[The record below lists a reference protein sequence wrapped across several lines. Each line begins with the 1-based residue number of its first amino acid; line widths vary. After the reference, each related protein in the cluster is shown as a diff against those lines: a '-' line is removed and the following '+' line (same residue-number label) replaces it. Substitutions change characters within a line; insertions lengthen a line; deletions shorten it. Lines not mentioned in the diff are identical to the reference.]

1 MITNDGKQIVAK
13 FMLGQAP
20 TFASYIAAGCGPE
33 PLTTGESA
41 SVSLTKKSLD
51 FEVFR
56 VPILSKGFIKEDG
69 VEKLVLKAEMPN
81 DQRYKISEVG
91 IYPGANNAVA
101 GRYDS
106 KLLIT
111 FSTAES
117 WTYSDG
123 SSSSAVPYP
132 NVPIDNGNN
141 SASINASTEKFL
153 FINSDSTIFN
163 DQSRQNRQEPPR
175 YLNRSLLVSG
185 SSSYIGS
192 GYTVNAGSQYLEN
205 SAISFDL
212 SQNLPDDEI
221 KIAFSL
227 LSRQAAT
234 NTNPDSVKIILQF
247 VNNLTGINTEPPKAT
262 AKVELTSANIG
273 SNRYQVVT
281 RTISQFAADQSFS
294 WANINMVR
302 IYVST
307 LVGGVPSNDYFVLL
321 DGLRIDNVT
330 SINPLYSLVGYNII
344 KTDNGFPIL
353 KGENTNNYIEYRF
366 GIGVS

>member
-69 VEKLVLKAEMPN
+69 VEKLVFKAEMPN

-111 FSTAES
+111 FSTAEP

-132 NVPIDNGNN
+132 NVPIDNGNTT
-141 SASINASTEKFL
+141 ASINSSTEKFL

-163 DQSRQNRQEPPR
+163 NQVRQNRQEPPR

-192 GYTVNAGSQYLEN
+192 TYDIYGGSQYLEN

-212 SQNLPDDEI
+212 SQNLPSDEI
-221 KIAFSL
+221 KLAFSL
-227 LSRQAAT
+227 LSRQASN
-234 NTNPDSVKIILQF
+234 NTNPDNLKIILQF
-247 VNNLTGINTEPPKAT
+247 VNNLSGINTTPPKAT
-262 AKVELTSANIG
+262 AKINLTSANIAG
-273 SNRYQVVT
+273 NRYQVVT
-281 RTISQFAADQSFS
+281 KKISEFTADQSFS

-302 IYVST
+302 IYASA
-307 LVGGVPSNDYFVLL
+307 LVGGIPSDNYFVLL

-330 SINPLYSLVGYNII
+330 ANNPLYSLVGYNLIE
-344 KTDNGFPIL
+344 TDNGLPVL
-353 KGENTNNYIEYRF
+353 KSENTNNYIEYRF